1 LFKTAI
7 IRLCVPFHPRRT
19 FEGQN
24 PSEAGAAIIK
34 ALVRISC
41 RRRQTDMHMKKKY
54 IMALAWMMGLFV
66 SPEALFL
73 QGNIA
78 GISGFGFVFPLAAG
92 LILHWFNAI
101 GTIPPKGTGAT
112 PSGEIQLLEDIWG
125 SFAASWILLMA
136 RPVVAV
142 CLATAV
148 LVTSGFVF
156 NEVFLYWFPNFG
168 FAALLLAVL
177 LTVNL
182 VGPQAAAIAQV
193 AFTSTAIIGLA
204 CISIVGLFT
213 WQHIPEA
220 SHAVLPGTSSPSITL
235 VLIAFVGYDMLRY
248 TDHKLD
254 HIQLFSVIKVGLIAS
269 LVLFTLWNIA
279 SLLFVA
285 PARLMATSIPH
296 ILAAKAILG
305 PTGRMVIG
313 VIAIAGA
320 CAAVNY
326 LYQTVSRVIA
336 RMARHHLLPGF
347 FKRSATRPLFA
358 LFTLAATTGLLMTM
372 GFAGSDLLDIS
383 LHAGL
388 ILWLVFYTLIHLAF
402 LLQGKRNRRK
412 EYPGSV
418 AKLRIRHSFVMLSIV
433 VIVTILVATHSDP
446 ITLLKAILTI
456 LALTAGFAGGGL
468 FIARGFAINPTIQSA
483 KIKKG
488 VKP

>member
-1 LFKTAI
+1 
-7 IRLCVPFHPRRT
+7 
-19 FEGQN
+19 
-24 PSEAGAAIIK
+24 
-34 ALVRISC
+34 
-41 RRRQTDMHMKKKY
+41 
-54 IMALAWMMGLFV
+54 MGLFV

-73 QGNIA
+73 QGNLA

-101 GTIPPKGTGAT
+101 GTT
-112 PSGEIQLLEDIWG
+112 PSGGIGTTSSEEIQLLEDTWG
-125 SFAASWILLMA
+125 PFATSWILLMG

-156 NEVFLYWFPNFG
+156 NEVFLYWFPNYG

-182 VGPQAAAIAQV
+182 FGPQAAAAAQML
-193 AFTSTAIIGLA
+193 FTSTAIAGLV
-204 CISIVGLFT
+204 CISAVGLYT
-213 WQHIPEA
+213 WRQIPEA
-220 SHAVLPGTSSPSITL
+220 SHIVPPGTSSPSFTL
-235 VLIAFVGYDMLRY
+235 VLIAFVGYDILRY

-254 HIQLFSVIKVGLIAS
+254 HIQLLSVIKAGLIAG
-269 LVLFTLWNIA
+269 LVLFTLWNMA

-305 PTGRMVIG
+305 PTGRVVIG
-313 VIAIAGA
+313 VVAIAGA

-326 LYQTVSRVIA
+326 LYQTVSRMMA

-347 FKRSATRPLFA
+347 FERSATRPFLA
-358 LFTLAATTGLLMTM
+358 LFGLAATTGLLMAV

-383 LHAGL
+383 IRAGL
-388 ILWLVFYTLIHLAF
+388 VLWLVFYVLIHLAY

-412 EYPGSV
+412 ENHGDV
-418 AKLRIRHSFVMLSIV
+418 AKLRILHRFVMLSIV
-433 VIVTILVATHSDP
+433 VFATILVATYRDP

-468 FIARGFAINPTIQSA
+468 FLARGLAINPTIQSA